1 MKPYEIFRRLSSSE
15 VDALVLA
22 ACEDD
27 DIPDKIAGGV
37 ITLQRVPLSR
47 LERLHEDVRKG
58 YVRKTLRD
66 KRAEDLALYTLS
78 AGLVRTKGEM
88 IEAFLAALDLPH
100 EGPNL
105 TADGPVG
112 EPPELLLKKAV
123 ADLSA
128 THGARDMAIFLN
140 AFVEQPDVSWPA
152 LGAMLASD
160 EALALEDRS
169 AT

>member
-15 VDALVLA
+15 IDAFVLS

-27 DIPDKIAGGV
+27 DIPDKIAGAV
-37 ITLQRVPLSR
+37 ITIQRVPLAR
-47 LERLHEDVRKG
+47 FERFHEDVRKG

-66 KRAEDLALYTLS
+66 KRAEDLSLFTISAALTRS
-78 AGLVRTKGEM
+78 KAEM

-105 TADGPVG
+105 TADGPVA
-112 EPPELLLKKAV
+112 EPPETLLKKTV
-123 ADLSA
+123 ADLVA
-128 THGARDMAIFLN
+128 AHGARDVAVFLH

-152 LGAMLASD
+152 LAALLASD
-160 EALALEDRS
+160 AGLALEDRS
-169 AT
+169 AA

>member
-1 MKPYEIFRRLSSSE
+1 MKPYEIFRHLSSSE
-15 VDALVLA
+15 IDSLVLH

-27 DIPDKIAGGV
+27 DIPDKLAGGV
-37 ITLQRVPLSR
+37 ITLQRVPLAR

-78 AGLVRTKGEM
+78 AGLVRAKGEM

-100 EGPNL
+100 DGPSL

-112 EPPELLLKKAV
+112 EPPEALLKKAI
-123 ADLSA
+123 ADLVA
-128 THGARDMAIFLN
+128 AHGARDVALFLN
-140 AFVEQPDVSWPA
+140 AFVEQPDVSWPSLVA
-152 LGAMLASD
+152 TLASD
-160 EALALEDRS
+160 PALALEDRS
-169 AT
+169 AA